1 MSAPV
6 FVSAIASDAVE
17 GDVVTLTGGEARH
30 AATVQRRVAGEIIEV
45 VDGHGRRV
53 RGAIVGVRVDELDV
67 LVDAVS
73 TDADGSITLV
83 QALAKGGRDELAIE
97 TATELGVT
105 RVVPWGSE
113 RSIVQWRGPKVAKA
127 QAAWE
132 STVLAAAKQARRAF
146 VPVVADLV
154 TTKELVTLVGA
165 AVGSGERVLVLHEGA
180 TTPLVNLRWT
190 VEHQAVWLVVG
201 PEGGISDN
209 EIGALVGAGAESV
222 RLGPHVL
229 RASTAGAA
237 AIAALAAVRG
247 DWAAAS
253 GDKRNP

>member
-6 FVSAIASDAVE
+6 FVSAVASDAVA
-17 GDVVTLTGGEARH
+17 GDIVTLTGGEARH
-30 AATVQRRVAGEIIEV
+30 AATVQRRGIGEIIEI
-45 VDGHGRRV
+45 VDGRGRRV
-53 RGAIVGVRVDELDV
+53 RGAIVDVRVDSLDV
-67 LVDAVS
+67 LVDAAS

-113 RSIVQWRGPKVAKA
+113 RAIVQWRGPKVAKA

-154 TTKELVTLVGA
+154 TTKELVRLVEGA
-165 AVGSGERVLVLHEGA
+165 IGSGERVLILHEDA
-180 TTPLVNLRWT
+180 PTPLVSLRWPVPT
-190 VEHQAVWLVVG
+190 LPVWLIVG
-201 PEGGISDN
+201 PEGGISDTELN
-209 EIGALVGAGAESV
+209 ALSGVGAEPV

-237 AIAALAAVRG
+237 AIAALAAIRG
-247 DWAAAS
+247 DWASAS
-253 GDKRNP
+253 GGQ

>member
-1 MSAPV
+1 M
-6 FVSAIASDAVE
+6 
-17 GDVVTLTGGEARH
+17 
-30 AATVQRRVAGEIIEV
+30 
-45 VDGHGRRV
+45 
-53 RGAIVGVRVDELDV
+53 
-67 LVDAVS
+67 
-73 TDADGSITLV
+73 
-83 QALAKGGRDELAIE
+83 
-97 TATELGVT
+97 
-105 RVVPWGSE
+105 
-113 RSIVQWRGPKVAKA
+113 QWRGPKVAKA

>member
-6 FVSAIASDAVE
+6 FVSAIASDAVQ

-30 AATVQRRVAGEIIEV
+30 AATVQRRGAGEIIEV

-83 QALAKGGRDELAIE
+83 QALAEGGRDELAIE

-113 RSIVQWRGPKVAKA
+113 RAIVQWRGPKVAKA

-154 TTKELVTLVGA
+154 TTKELVRLVEG
-165 AVGSGERVLVLHEGA
+165 AVGSGARVLVLHEDA
-180 TTPLVNLRWT
+180 ATPLVSLRWP
-190 VEHQAVWLVVG
+190 VSDLPVWLVVG
-201 PEGGISDN
+201 PEGGISDG
-209 EIGALVGAGAESV
+209 ELTALSGVGAEPV

-237 AIAALAAVRG
+237 AIAALATIRG
-247 DWAAAS
+247 DWASAS
-253 GDKRNP
+253 GGQ